1 MVELW
6 SFLLIPDRPRKGPLT
21 DEDYY
26 NLKAPSRLAYRLK
39 YHPRRILDLVLIF
52 ASLFLEW
59 LANTMLAPVTPWYV
73 ERLAPEMNPGT
84 AASIL
89 MASYAVGTFCSSMVT
104 GPISDRIG
112 RRPVIVGAM
121 TIFMVSQFL
130 VANAWDL
137 GSFAGFRAMGGVAA
151 GTRPVIMAFILD
163 SSRYED
169 MKMYGVMFGLC
180 VVVGQA
186 VGPSIGGA
194 LAEITL
200 SFPFYFVGVLGAILV
215 LLLLLFL
222 TESLHK
228 DENGMPI
235 RRTGGP
241 EVVMAKNKFLW
252 PTVACMALAAFAG
265 QYIEINWSTVFGLLG
280 SEQYHLNPCQNGGV
294 LSIGVLAM
302 IAVNIVYVPVTRVI
316 EPALVGSIGL
326 FVSCLIVIVPFIHNL
341 VGVIFL
347 GMAIQGGAM
356 CYFAGM
362 GYFSA
367 SVCPPKTRG
376 LVNSVIMASANSGGI
391 FGPFAAGTLYGLNT
405 ASPFYLSVGVSCL
418 GGLACFGIQMG
429 IAYQSKL
436 NDDAVE
442 GLMTDVH
449 DDQSTTRTV
458 SV

>member
-1 MVELW
+1 
-6 SFLLIPDRPRKGPLT
+6 
-21 DEDYY
+21 
-26 NLKAPSRLAYRLK
+26 
-39 YHPRRILDLVLIF
+39 
-52 ASLFLEW
+52 
-59 LANTMLAPVTPWYV
+59 
-73 ERLAPEMNPGT
+73 
-84 AASIL
+84 
-89 MASYAVGTFCSSMVT
+89 MVT

-280 SEQYHLNPCQNGGV
+280 SEQYHLNPSQNGGV

-316 EPALVGSIGL
+316 EPALVASIGL
-326 FVSCLIVIVPFIHNL
+326 FFSCLIVIVPFIHNL

-391 FGPFAAGTLYGLNT
+391 FGPFAAGILYGLNT
-405 ASPFYLSVGVSCL
+405 AAPFYLSVGVSCL

-429 IAYQSKL
+429 IAHQSKL

-449 DDQSTTRTV
+449 DDQSTTRTF